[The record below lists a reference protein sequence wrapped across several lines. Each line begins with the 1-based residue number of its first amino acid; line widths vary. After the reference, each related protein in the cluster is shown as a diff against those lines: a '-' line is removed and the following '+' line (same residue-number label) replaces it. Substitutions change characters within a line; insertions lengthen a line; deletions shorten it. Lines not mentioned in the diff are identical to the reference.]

1 MYWSPLCVLMLNSF
15 PRRVP
20 KGFAHCRYF
29 NGGLPACQFVCLP
42 ACPPACTSSSR
53 SIFVPACLSVLYLC
67 IYYVSLRICIRVY
80 VCSVFFLKHVT
91 LYNRGIT
98 IGHAKDQ
105 NTRKVR
111 NERLFWIEYHKTM
124 CKLSKNF
131 HVLRANKHK
140 QHISNANENNEY
152 LFFFVERMSPTAIL
166 RLFYVHTKKKHYFF
180 HFHFICAFYVFV
192 CPKKRKF
199 LENLHCNV
207 MFD

>member
-1 MYWSPLCVLMLNSF
+1 MSVCLS
-15 PRRVP
+15 
-20 KGFAHCRYF
+20 A
-29 NGGLPACQFVCLP
+29 CLP
-42 ACPPACTSSSR
+42 ASLHVLLSEYLRAS
-53 SIFVPACLSVLYLC
+53 LSVCVIFMYILCKSTYLYTC
-67 IYYVSLRICIRVY
+67 LRLF
-80 VCSVFFLKHVT
+80 SFFLKHVT

-152 LFFFVERMSPTAIL
+152 LFFFCGENEPDRHSKALLCP
-166 RLFYVHTKKKHYFF
+166 HKKKALFF
-180 HFHFICAFYVFV
+180 SFSFYMCFLCV
-192 CPKKRKF
+192 CLPEEAEIPRKF
-199 LENLHCNV
+199 AL
-207 MFD
+207 